1 VIEAFRLVRAEF
13 ARELWSGVG
22 GLHVDGRW
30 HSRGRRI
37 VYTSQSLSLAQLEV
51 LVHITDRRQLPS
63 LVYAKVVVPDE
74 VPVGSAEPDEL
85 PAAWRRFSPYSATT
99 QLIGTR
105 WLTEAKSAVL
115 KVPSAISEQEW
126 NYLLNPLHP
135 DFEQLRLAAPKPFA
149 MDPRVCGAPPTG

>member
-1 VIEAFRLVRAEF
+1 MIEAFRIVRAEF
-13 ARELWSGVG
+13 GGELWSGVG

-51 LVHITDRRQLPS
+51 LVHITDRRQMPP
-63 LVYAKVVVPDE
+63 LVYSTVVIPDE
-74 VPVGSAEPDEL
+74 VRVGSVEPDEL
-85 PAAWRRFSPYSATT
+85 PAEWRQFSPYSATT

-115 KVPSAISEQEW
+115 KVPSAISAHEW
-126 NYLLNPLHP
+126 NYLLNPMHP
-135 DFEQLRLAAPKPFA
+135 DFEQLQLAAPIAFA
-149 MDPRVCGAPPTG
+149 MDPRVPGAPEIG